1 MGVLKPPGTCISKPR
16 TWMKPGGV
24 GGTISYA
31 FNACETTKTL
41 KDVQV
46 AILLHAAG
54 PGALEIHPHFSFAMG
69 DAKDDYETILNKFGS

>member
-1 MGVLKPPGTCISKPR
+1 MYWSPQAHAFPSHELGWNLAEWEEQFR
-16 TWMKPGGV
+16 TQ
-24 GGTISYA
+24 